1 MEEEPRSI
9 HLLVDNFVIK
19 FAAIGIFKSLG
30 AFLGTLWKE
39 FVFSPLFWYISFVI
53 IVANKTVIFRDS
65 EWLS

>member
-9 HLLVDNFVIK
+9 HLLVDNFVIN

-30 AFLGTLWKE
+30 AFLGTLWNE
-39 FVFSPLFWYISFVI
+39 FLFLSLLWYKSFVI
-53 IVANKTVIFRDS
+53 IVANKSVIFRDS